1 MKKGTKLYSIATFKC
16 PRCQK
21 GDLYP
26 TKTFAFKRPFD
37 MYETCPHCGQ
47 KYFLEVGFYYGAMF
61 VSYILTSFGMF
72 GMFAICKWILG
83 MSVLNSF
90 IAVVALV
97 FVLFIWIFRV
107 SRAIWLNF
115 FVKFDPKQV

>member
-1 MKKGTKLYSIATFKC
+1 MKKGTKLYSIATLKC
-16 PRCQK
+16 PRCQT
-21 GDLYP
+21 GDLFP
-26 TKTFAFKRPFD
+26 TKTFAFKQPFD
-37 MYETCPHCGQ
+37 MHETCPHCGQ

-97 FVLFIWIFRV
+97 FILFIWIFRV

-115 FVKFDPKQV
+115 FVKFDPKHI